1 MKHSFLV
8 AALSIPLFLAGC
20 DTPDDCGNPF
30 GCKEQ
35 ASKRMTSSAVAE
47 LIGVDE
53 PTAAILLDNGGHVP
67 ERDERSDEL
76 LYELTSEAL
85 DEVAMAVE

>member
-1 MKHSFLV
+1 MKHLFLV
-8 AALSIPLFLAGC
+8 AALSLPLLLAGC

-30 GCKEQ
+30 GCSEN
-35 ASKRMTSSAVAE
+35 ASKRMTSGAVAE

-53 PTAAILLDNGGHVP
+53 LTAAILLDNGGYVP
-67 ERDERSDEL
+67 ELDEVNDEL

-85 DEVAMAVE
+85 DEVAMSVE

>member
-1 MKHSFLV
+1 MKHLFLV
-8 AALSIPLFLAGC
+8 AALSFPLLLAGC
-20 DTPDDCGNPF
+20 DTPEDCGNPF
-30 GCKEQ
+30 GCKGN

-67 ERDERSDEL
+67 ELDESTDAL
-76 LYELTSEAL
+76 VYELTSEAL